1 VSFHMATY
9 NIYGI
14 GAALVDTEVEVSDA
28 FLASAQIDKGVMT
41 LVDEPR
47 QTELLEALAS
57 ENTHMLRKCG
67 GSVCNSVVAASSL
80 GAKTFFSGKVADDS
94 DGGLYI
100 DDLNDAGVAF
110 HSAGQESGITGK
122 CLVMVTDDAE
132 RTMNTFLGA
141 SEALSARE
149 IDQAALID
157 SEWFYV
163 EGYLVTDEARTLA
176 TKIAAETA
184 KANNVKVAISLSD
197 PFVVAVFGDALR
209 QVIGGGVDLIFCNK
223 DEAMA
228 FTGTD
233 TLEAAAEGLKQYTK
247 TFAITDG
254 ANGAITF
261 DGHTMN
267 QSKGVEAKA
276 IDTNGAGDMFAGAF
290 LYAITS
296 GKSYAWAA
304 SLANDCAARVVAQ
317 FGPRLEASEFNAI
330 KAKFGL

>member
-1 VSFHMATY
+1 MKKY

-28 FLASAQIDKGVMT
+28 FLTKAGIDKGVMT
-41 LVDEPR
+41 LVDEAR
-47 QTELLEALAS
+47 QAELLGALSAETGS
-57 ENTHMLRKCG
+57 MLRKCG

-80 GAKTFFSGKVADDS
+80 GAQAFFSGKVSDDE
-94 DGGLYI
+94 DGQLYI
-100 DDLNDAGVAF
+100 DDLKEAGVDF
-110 HSAGQESGITGK
+110 HTAGQETGVTGK

-141 SEALSARE
+141 SEGLSARE
-149 IDQAALID
+149 IDQAALVD

-163 EGYLVTDEARTLA
+163 EGYLVTDEVRTAA
-176 TKIAAETA
+176 TKAAVELA
-184 KANNVKVAISLSD
+184 KANGVKVSISLSD
-197 PFVVAVFGDALR
+197 PFVVSVFGDALR
-209 QVIGGGVDLIFCNK
+209 QVIGDGVDLIFCNK

-228 FTGTD
+228 FTGTK
-233 TLEAAAEGLKQYTK
+233 TLDAASEALKQYTK

-254 ANGAITF
+254 AKGAVTF
-261 DGHTMN
+261 DGN
-267 QSKGVEAKA
+267 SLEQSEGVKAEA

-296 GKSYAWAA
+296 GKSYGWAA

-317 FGPRLEASEFNAI
+317 FGPRLEAQEFDLI
-330 KAKFGL
+330 KTKFDI

>member
-1 VSFHMATY
+1 MATY

-28 FLASAQIDKGVMT
+28 FLASAHIDKGVMT
-41 LVDEPR
+41 LVDETR
-47 QTELLEALAS
+47 QAELLAALAA
-57 ENTHMLRKCG
+57 ENTHLLRKCG

-80 GAKTFFSGKVADDS
+80 GAKAFFSGKVADDS
-94 DGGLYI
+94 DGRLYI
-100 DDLNDAGVAF
+100 DDLRDAGVDF
-110 HSAGQESGITGK
+110 HDAGQESGITGK

-149 IDQAALID
+149 IDQAALVN

-176 TKIAAETA
+176 TKVAVEAA

-197 PFVVAVFGDALR
+197 PFIVAVFGDALR
-209 QVIGGGVDLIFCNK
+209 EVIGAGVDLIFCNK

-228 FTGTD
+228 FTGTESLD
-233 TLEAAAEGLKQYTK
+233 AATEALKQYAK

-261 DGHTMN
+261 DRNIVN

-304 SLANDCAARVVAQ
+304 GLANDCAARVVAQ
-317 FGPRLEASEFNAI
+317 FGPRLEVSEFDAI

>member
-1 VSFHMATY
+1 MATY

-47 QTELLEALAS
+47 QAELLAALAS

-80 GAKTFFSGKVADDS
+80 GAKTFFSGKVADDA
-94 DGGLYI
+94 DGQLYI
-100 DDLNDAGVAF
+100 NDLQHAGVDF
-110 HSAGQESGITGK
+110 QSAGQESGITGK

-149 IDQAALID
+149 IDQAALVD

-176 TKIAAETA
+176 TKVAVEAA

-209 QVIGGGVDLIFCNK
+209 EVIGGGVDLIFCNK

-228 FTGTD
+228 FTGTES
-233 TLEAAAEGLKQYTK
+233 LEAAAESLKQVTK

-296 GKSYAWAA
+296 GKRYAWAA
-304 SLANDCAARVVAQ
+304 DLANDCAARVVAQ
-317 FGPRLEASEFNAI
+317 FGPRLEASEFDAI

>member
-1 VSFHMATY
+1 
-9 NIYGI
+9 
-14 GAALVDTEVEVSDA
+14 VDTEVEVSDA

-41 LVDEPR
+41 LVDETR

-57 ENTHMLRKCG
+57 ENTHMLRKSG

-80 GAKTFFSGKVADDS
+80 GAKAFFSGKVADDS
-94 DGGLYI
+94 DGELYI
-100 DDLNDAGVAF
+100 NDLQHAGVDF
-110 HSAGQESGITGK
+110 HGAGQESGITGK

-149 IDQAALID
+149 IDQAALVD

-176 TKIAAETA
+176 TKIAVEKA

-209 QVIGGGVDLIFCNK
+209 EVIGGGVDLIFCNK

-233 TLEAAAEGLKQYTK
+233 ILEAAAASLKQFTK

-261 DGHTMN
+261 DGHTMS
-267 QSKGVEAKA
+267 QSKGIDAKA

-304 SLANDCAARVVAQ
+304 GLANDCAARVVAQ
-317 FGPRLEASEFNAI
+317 FGPRLEASEFDVI

>member
-1 VSFHMATY
+1 MATY

-80 GAKTFFSGKVADDS
+80 GASTFFSGKVADDS
-94 DGGLYI
+94 DGQLYI
-100 DDLNDAGVAF
+100 NDLQEAGVDF

-122 CLVMVTDDAE
+122 CLVMVTEDAE

-141 SEALSARE
+141 SEALSERE
-149 IDQAALID
+149 IDQAALVD

-176 TKIAAETA
+176 TKIAVETA

-209 QVIGGGVDLIFCNK
+209 EVIGGGVDLIFCNK

-228 FTGTD
+228 FTGTES
-233 TLEAAAEGLKQYTK
+233 LETAAEALKQYTK

-261 DGHTMN
+261 DGNTLN

-290 LYAITS
+290 LYAITT
-296 GKSYAWAA
+296 GKGYTWAA
-304 SLANDCAARVVAQ
+304 DLANGCAARVVAQ
-317 FGPRLEASEFNAI
+317 FGPRLEASEFDVI
-330 KAKFGL
+330 KAKFGI

>member
-1 VSFHMATY
+1 MATY

-28 FLASAQIDKGVMT
+28 FLASAHIDKGVMT
-41 LVDEPR
+41 LVDEQR

-80 GAKTFFSGKVADDS
+80 GAKAFFSGKVADDR
-94 DGGLYI
+94 DGHLYI
-100 DDLNDAGVAF
+100 NDLQDAGVDF

-149 IDQAALID
+149 IDQAALVD

-176 TKIAAETA
+176 TKAAVETA
-184 KANNVKVAISLSD
+184 KANNLKVAISLSD

-209 QVIGGGVDLIFCNK
+209 EVIGCGVDLIFCNK

-228 FTGTD
+228 FTGTES
-233 TLEAAAEGLKQYTK
+233 LETAAEALKQATK

-261 DGHTMN
+261 DGNTMN

-317 FGPRLEASEFNAI
+317 FGPRLESSEFDVI

>member
-1 VSFHMATY
+1 MAKY

-14 GAALVDTEVEVSDA
+14 GAALVDTEVKVADA
-28 FLASAQIDKGVMT
+28 FLARANIEKGVMT
-41 LVDEPR
+41 LVDEVR
-47 QTELLEALAS
+47 QSELLAALAS
-57 ENTHMLRKCG
+57 ENSHLLRKCG

-80 GAKTFFSGKVADDS
+80 GASAFFSGKVADDS
-94 DGGLYI
+94 DGELYI
-100 DDLNDAGVAF
+100 GDLNDAGVAF

-122 CLVMVTDDAE
+122 CLVMVTEDAE

-141 SEALSARE
+141 SEALSERE
-149 IDQAALID
+149 IDQAALVD

-176 TKIAAETA
+176 TKAAVETA
-184 KANNVKVAISLSD
+184 KANNVKVAVSLSD
-197 PFVVAVFGDALR
+197 PFVVAVFGGALR
-209 QVIGGGVDLIFCNK
+209 EVIGVGVDLIFCNK

-233 TLEAAAEGLKQYTK
+233 TLESAAESLKQYTK

-261 DGHTMN
+261 DGVTMN

-296 GKSYAWAA
+296 GQSYAWAA
-304 SLANDCAARVVAQ
+304 DLANDCAARVVAQ
-317 FGPRLEASEFNAI
+317 FGPRLEASEFDAI
-330 KAKFGL
+330 KAKFGI

>member
-1 VSFHMATY
+1 MKKYDV
-9 NIYGI
+9 YGI

-28 FLASAQIDKGVMT
+28 FLADANIDKGVMT
-41 LVDEPR
+41 LVDEAR
-47 QTELLEALAS
+47 QTELLAAIAS

-94 DGGLYI
+94 DGHLYI
-100 DDLNDAGVAF
+100 NDLKDAGVEF
-110 HSAGQESGITGK
+110 HNAGQESGITGK
-122 CLVMVTDDAE
+122 CLVMVTEDAE

-149 IDQAALID
+149 IDQAALVN

-176 TKIAAETA
+176 TKMAVEAA
-184 KANNVKVAISLSD
+184 KASGVKVAISLSD

-209 QVIGGGVDLIFCNK
+209 EVIGGGVDLIFCNK

-228 FTGTD
+228 FTGTES
-233 TLEAAAEGLKQYTK
+233 LEAAAESLKQVTK

-267 QSKGVEAKA
+267 QSKGVEARA

-296 GKSYAWAA
+296 GKGYAWAA
-304 SLANDCAARVVAQ
+304 GLANDCAARVVAQ
-317 FGPRLEASEFNAI
+317 FGPRLESSEFEVI
-330 KAKFGL
+330 KAQFGI

>member
-1 VSFHMATY
+1 MATY

-41 LVDEPR
+41 LVDEQR

-94 DGGLYI
+94 DGQLYI
-100 DDLNDAGVAF
+100 NDLQDSGVDF
-110 HSAGQESGITGK
+110 HGAGQESGITGK
-122 CLVMVTDDAE
+122 CLVMVTGDAE

-149 IDQAALID
+149 IDQAALVD

-176 TKIAAETA
+176 TKAAVKTA
-184 KANNVKVAISLSD
+184 KSNGVKVAISLSD

-209 QVIGGGVDLIFCNK
+209 EVIGGGVDLIFCNK

-228 FTGTD
+228 FTGAD
-233 TLEAAAEGLKQYTK
+233 SLEAAAEALKQYTK
-247 TFAITDG
+247 TFTITDG

-261 DGHTMN
+261 DGDTLN
-267 QSKGVEAKA
+267 QSKGVDAKA

-304 SLANDCAARVVAQ
+304 NLANDCAARVVAQ
-317 FGPRLEASEFNAI
+317 FGPRLEASEFNVI

>member
-1 VSFHMATY
+1 MKKY
-9 NIYGI
+9 DIYGI

-28 FLASAQIDKGVMT
+28 FLAGAQIDKGVMT
-41 LVDEPR
+41 LVDEQR
-47 QTELLEALAS
+47 QAALLAALAS

-94 DGGLYI
+94 DGQLYI
-100 DDLNDAGVAF
+100 NDLQDAGVAF
-110 HSAGQESGITGK
+110 HGAGQESGITGK

-149 IDQAALID
+149 IDQVALVD

-176 TKIAAETA
+176 TKVAVETA

-228 FTGTD
+228 FTGTES
-233 TLEAAAEGLKQYTK
+233 LEAAAESLKQYTK

-261 DGHTMN
+261 DGNTMN
-267 QSKGVEAKA
+267 QSKGVEATA
-276 IDTNGAGDMFAGAF
+276 VDTNGAGDMFAGAF
-290 LYAITS
+290 LYAITA
-296 GKSYAWAA
+296 GRDYAWAA
-304 SLANDCAARVVAQ
+304 DLANDCAARVVAQ
-317 FGPRLEASEFNAI
+317 FGPRLEASEFDVI

>member
-1 VSFHMATY
+1 MATY

-80 GAKTFFSGKVADDS
+80 GAKTFFSGKVADDA
-94 DGGLYI
+94 DGQLYI
-100 DDLNDAGVAF
+100 NGLQDAGVAF

-141 SEALSARE
+141 SEALSERE
-149 IDQAALID
+149 IDQAALVN

-176 TKIAAETA
+176 TKIAVETA

-209 QVIGGGVDLIFCNK
+209 EVIGGGVDLIFCNK

-228 FTGTD
+228 FTGTES
-233 TLEAAAEGLKQYTK
+233 LEAAAEALKRYTK

-261 DGHTMN
+261 DGNTMN

-296 GKSYAWAA
+296 GKRYAWAA
-304 SLANDCAARVVAQ
+304 GLANDCAARVVAQ
-317 FGPRLEASEFNAI
+317 FGPRLESSEFDAI
-330 KAKFGL
+330 KAKFGI

>member
-1 VSFHMATY
+1 MTMATY

-28 FLASAQIDKGVMT
+28 FLSSASIDKGVMT
-41 LVDEPR
+41 LVDEAR
-47 QTELLEALAS
+47 QSELLAALAS
-57 ENTHMLRKCG
+57 ENSHLVRKCG

-94 DGGLYI
+94 GGTLYI
-100 DDLNDAGVAF
+100 NDLKDAGVAF
-110 HSAGQESGITGK
+110 HAAGQESGITGK

-141 SEALSARE
+141 SEALSGRE
-149 IDQAALID
+149 IDQVALID

-163 EGYLVTDEARTLA
+163 EGYLVTDEARTIA
-176 TKIAAETA
+176 TKTAVDLA
-184 KANNVKVAISLSD
+184 KANGVKIAVSLSD

-209 QVIGGGVDLIFCNK
+209 EVIGSGVDLIFCNK

-228 FTGTD
+228 FTGT
-233 TLEAAAEGLKQYTK
+233 ESFESAAEGLKQHTK

-254 ANGAITF
+254 AKGAMTF
-261 DGHTMN
+261 DGRSMH
-267 QSKGVEAKA
+267 QSDGVEATA
-276 IDTNGAGDMFAGAF
+276 VDTNGAGDMFAGAF

-296 GKSYAWAA
+296 GRDYAWAA
-304 SLANDCAARVVAQ
+304 DLANDCAARVVAK
-317 FGPRLEASEFNAI
+317 FGPRLEAQQFENI
-330 KAKFGL
+330 KTKFSI

>member
-1 VSFHMATY
+1 MATY
-9 NIYGI
+9 TIYGI

-47 QTELLEALAS
+47 QAELLAALAS

-80 GAKTFFSGKVADDS
+80 GAKTFFSGKVADDR
-94 DGGLYI
+94 DGQLYI
-100 DDLNDAGVAF
+100 DDLKDAGVDF
-110 HSAGQESGITGK
+110 HGAGQESGITGK

-149 IDQAALID
+149 IDQAALVD

-176 TKIAAETA
+176 TKIAVETA

-209 QVIGGGVDLIFCNK
+209 EVIGGGVDLIFCNK

-228 FTGTD
+228 FTGTES
-233 TLEAAAEGLKQYTK
+233 LESAAEALKRYTK

-296 GKSYAWAA
+296 GKRYAWAA
-304 SLANDCAARVVAQ
+304 DLANDCAARVVAQ
-317 FGPRLEASEFNAI
+317 FGPRLEASEFDAI
-330 KAKFGL
+330 KAKFGI

>member
-1 VSFHMATY
+1 MKKY
-9 NIYGI
+9 DIYGI

-28 FLASAQIDKGVMT
+28 FLAGAQIDKGVMT
-41 LVDEPR
+41 LVDEQR
-47 QTELLEALAS
+47 QAALLAALAS

-80 GAKTFFSGKVADDS
+80 GAKAFFSGKVADDS
-94 DGGLYI
+94 DGQLYI
-100 DDLNDAGVAF
+100 NDLLHAGVDF

-149 IDQAALID
+149 IDQVALVD

-176 TKIAAETA
+176 TKVAVEKA
-184 KANNVKVAISLSD
+184 KGKGVKVALSLSD

-228 FTGTD
+228 FTGTES
-233 TLEAAAEGLKQYTK
+233 LEAAAESLKQYTK

-254 ANGAITF
+254 AKGALTF
-261 DGHTMN
+261 DGQETH
-267 QSKGVEAKA
+267 QSDGVEATA
-276 IDTNGAGDMFAGAF
+276 VDTNGAGDMFAGAF

-304 SLANDCAARVVAQ
+304 GLANDCAARVVAQ
-317 FGPRLEASEFNAI
+317 FGPRLEASEFNVI

>member
-1 VSFHMATY
+1 MATY

-47 QTELLEALAS
+47 QAELLAALAS

-80 GAKTFFSGKVADDS
+80 GAKAFFSGKVANDS
-94 DGGLYI
+94 DGQLYI
-100 DDLNDAGVAF
+100 DDLQEAGVAF

-149 IDQAALID
+149 IDQAALVN

-176 TKIAAETA
+176 TKVAVEAA

-209 QVIGGGVDLIFCNK
+209 EVIGGGVDLIFCNK

-233 TLEAAAEGLKQYTK
+233 TLEAAAEALKRYTK

-317 FGPRLEASEFNAI
+317 FGPRLEALEFNAI
-330 KAKFGL
+330 KAKFGI

>member
-1 VSFHMATY
+1 MATY

-28 FLASAQIDKGVMT
+28 FLASVQIDKGVMT
-41 LVDEPR
+41 LVDEQR
-47 QTELLEALAS
+47 QSELLEALAS

-80 GAKTFFSGKVADDS
+80 GAKAFFSGKVADDR
-94 DGGLYI
+94 DGQLYI
-100 DDLNDAGVAF
+100 NDLQDAGVDF

-149 IDQAALID
+149 IDQAALVD

-176 TKIAAETA
+176 TKAAVETA
-184 KANNVKVAISLSD
+184 KANNLKVAISLSD

-209 QVIGGGVDLIFCNK
+209 EVIGCGVDLIFCNK

-228 FTGTD
+228 FTGTES
-233 TLEAAAEGLKQYTK
+233 LETAAEALKQATK

-261 DGHTMN
+261 DGNTMN

-317 FGPRLEASEFNAI
+317 FGPRLESSEFDVI